1 MNEVLEKM
9 KSRRSIRSY
18 QPDAVPQELLDQII
32 EAGLYAASGKGTQNT
47 IILQV
52 TNQELRD
59 EIAKK
64 NCEIGG
70 WQEGF
75 DPFYGAPAILIVLGK
90 KADTC
95 LRRQPCYGQFDA
107 GCTRAG
113 TRQLL
118 DSSCQ
123 RGI

>member
-70 WQEGF
+70 WLHTIWDSAAAGF
-75 DPFYGAPAILIVLGK
+75 IVPKRNLKQNGEK
-90 KADTC
+90 RCFTPLASKRNTKA
-95 LRRQPCYGQFDA
+95 
-107 GCTRAG
+107 
-113 TRQLL
+113 
-118 DSSCQ
+118 SVIVHSVM
-123 RGI
+123 

>member
-64 NCEIGG
+64 NCEVKYKVVMKDERESGLREVLNLG
-70 WQEGF
+70 HTFGRAMSTTAALLW
-75 DPFYGAPAILIVLGK
+75 AI
-90 KADTC
+90 
-95 LRRQPCYGQFDA
+95 
-107 GCTRAG
+107 
-113 TRQLL
+113 
-118 DSSCQ
+118 
-123 RGI
+123 

>member
-75 DPFYGAPAILIVLGK
+75 DPFYGAPAILNVLG
-90 KADTC
+90 
-95 LRRQPCYGQFDA
+95 
-107 GCTRAG
+107 
-113 TRQLL
+113 
-118 DSSCQ
+118 
-123 RGI
+123 